1 MKVSW
6 LVGGIYHK
14 VYSAFCVL
22 AILAVAVYGM
32 MVLRPLAAE
41 NALSQAQADAVPQLS
56 VQAGA
61 LSERLLNVRRE
72 MDESTPPYRELLERL
87 QHWPLQAHAYVE
99 QVATRVGLE
108 VTAME
113 WGRAQPVTLAF
124 ESDAQRP
131 WLRTEVSIELKGV
144 WRAHLAFARQL
155 SHCDCLVRIT
165 EETLNADKQ
174 TDRRSGVIKAL
185 ISLVIYHPQGGAYV

>member
-6 LVGGIYHK
+6 LVGGIYHQ
-14 VYSAFCVL
+14 VCLVFCIL
-22 AILAVAVYGM
+22 AILALVVYGM
-32 MVLRPLAAE
+32 MVLRPLATE
-41 NALSQAQADAVPQLS
+41 NALSQAQADVVSQLS
-56 VQAGA
+56 LQAGV

-87 QHWPLQAHAYVE
+87 QRWPLQAHAYVE

-108 VTAME
+108 VAAME
-113 WGRAQPVTLAF
+113 WDRAQPFTLAF

-131 WLRTEVSIELKGV
+131 WLRTEVLIELKGV
-144 WRAHLAFARQL
+144 WQGHLAFARQL
-155 SHCDCLVRIT
+155 SHCDCLVRIM

-174 TDRRSGVIKAL
+174 TGRRAGVIEAL
-185 ISLVIYHPQGGAYV
+185 ISLVIYHPQDGAYV